1 MTDFAPAV
9 LPGSPKVRI
18 GYLFAGVVIGALWVN
33 QGGTPLWEHAARLLG
48 LMAIVM
54 TVTTV
59 RARLRNRP
67 PKHPI
72 GRFLA
77 AKVGVVVLAVLAA
90 LLIGG
95 RIDNEDMWIGLGL
108 FVLVA
113 VFGPILHPWLI
124 RAERH
129 ELQGAS
135 A

>member
-1 MTDFAPAV
+1 MRLGYVVAGAV
-9 LPGSPKVRI
+9 V
-18 GYLFAGVVIGALWVN
+18 GALWIT
-33 QGGTPLWEHAARLLG
+33 QSGTPLWEHAARLLG

-72 GRFLA
+72 ARFMA
-77 AKVGVVVLAVLAA
+77 AKVGLVVLAVLAA
-90 LLIGG
+90 ILTSG

-108 FVLVA
+108 FALVA
-113 VFGPILHPWLI
+113 VFGPRLHPWLM
-124 RAERH
+124 RTERH